1 MTVREDIDEY
11 ISFFRDKTAEIGRL
25 EVLPIYRK
33 ILYLVEIDTLSRAAF
48 PSENGHKK
56 RAMKFLDECSN
67 WREKDRVSAVQ
78 LKLSLER
85 NGESSGPLF
94 DLINNRIDSWIRGIR
109 IKPSQDLNLEEV
121 QNLAYSDVSKIV
133 DEARYCKRFY
143 EYRNTLIHEFRE
155 PGKAKV
161 IDEYSDSPYYLYM
174 DDLSTGDSSWE
185 LVIPVK
191 FLETLC
197 EGSINGLE
205 SYLLANNL
213 NPYDSYE
220 FGPRWSRS

>member
-48 PSENGHKK
+48 PSKNGHKR

-67 WREKDRVSAVQ
+67 WRDKDRVSADQ
-78 LKLSLER
+78 LKRFLKR
-85 NGESSGPLF
+85 NGKNSGPLF
-94 DLINNRIDSWIRGIR
+94 ELINNRMASWIKGTC

-161 IDEYSDSPYYLYM
+161 IDEYYDSPYYLYM

-185 LVIPVK
+185 LVFTAK
-191 FLETLC
+191 FLKRLC
-197 EGSINGLE
+197 EGCVNGLE
-205 SYLLANNL
+205 RRLRATNRD
-213 NPYDSYE
+213 PYAPYKFE
-220 FGPRWSRS
+220 TLWSRQ